1 MTKTKPS
8 GLQDFLTRKI
18 NHKIKVTLMSP
29 FFRKFGLTAH
39 ITFSVGWFGTVA
51 GFLALAI
58 AGLTSQNPQV
68 VVSSYLSMDLISWFV
83 LIPACF
89 GTLLTG
95 VIQSLG
101 TQWGFF
107 RYYWVLVKLILTIVA
122 TVVLFIHM
130 QPINYMADMASGV
143 TLSDSDL
150 RGLRIQLIA
159 DAGAAMLIL
168 LIATTL
174 SVYKPWG
181 LTPYGLRRLQAQQKR
196 APSRKL
202 TIRKSWLLY
211 ILIGLICLV
220 ILMFIILHLTGGG
233 LGHH

>member
-1 MTKTKPS
+1 MT
-8 GLQDFLTRKI
+8 
-18 NHKIKVTLMSP
+18 P
-29 FFRKFGLTAH
+29 FFRKFGLMAH
-39 ITFSVGWFGTVA
+39 ITFSIGWFGAIA

-58 AGLTSQNPQV
+58 AGLTSESSQII
-68 VVSSYLSMDLISWFV
+68 VSSYISMDMISWFV
-83 LIPACF
+83 IIPACL

-95 VIQSLG
+95 IIQSLG
-101 TQWGFF
+101 TQWGLF
-107 RYYWVLVKLILTIVA
+107 RYYWVVVKVVLTIVA
-122 TVVLFIHM
+122 TVVLLLHM
-130 QPINYMADMASGV
+130 QPISYMADMASGM

-181 LTPYGLRRLQAQQKR
+181 VTPYGLRRLKEQQKR
-196 APSRKL
+196 APNRRL
-202 TIRKSWLLY
+202 TLKKSWLLY

-233 LGHH
+233 LTHH